1 MAPKESASPAP
12 TVTGPE
18 SDPFTYVLRA
28 MCMLELAALYSPLS
42 QLTLSPV
49 YGSIPSSVFHHE
61 ITSVIVLLTLT
72 RTSLL
77 SRFMPAN
84 IEYYIPILA
93 SNIPLIQSYLFKYSS
108 KLGVESG
115 PLITE
120 GLTYYPLLLMSCY
133 SASRLLLD
141 AKIDQY
147 LHSAMGSTILGLS
160 TYGFFVL
167 VRSKSSFLIS
177 QFFALSA
184 TFTRLSLL
192 AIPAM
197 IHTTWFNPHF
207 VSSHT
212 AALANSTLQA
222 NQWNILERA
231 ESNTGYISVL
241 ENLDAGYRVLRCDHS
256 LLGGEWLVTDE
267 RRRQGITTA
276 EPIYSVFE
284 ILEAVRLVETAHS
297 SVPDEEKS
305 ALVVGLGIGTAPKA
319 LIAHGIDTTVVE
331 LDPKVHEYATKYF
344 TLPTN
349 HIAVL
354 EDAVT
359 WVQNASTTAIKQY
372 DYIIHDV
379 FTGGAEP
386 LPLFTDRFL
395 GHLRSLLTPDG
406 VVAVNYAGD
415 LADSSTKQIINT
427 INLAFDRQCRMFRD
441 SEQSSE
447 AGATD
452 FLNMVI
458 FCTKSPGD
466 GGKLEFRAP
475 VEADY
480 LGTVSRK
487 HYLAPQE
494 KLELKFPTEKEMQEA
509 VQTLTV
515 DNLGEFEKKQIESAR
530 RHWKIMRL
538 VVPDFQTFRT
548 TTHPQS
554 NMTDIYKFTT
564 EERDTVDP
572 HTLLRRMFSLKA
584 VLPTSEPSHSQMA
597 SNTQIGKGQCGTIY
611 TLHDPTQV
619 KKVPNAPAKI
629 SELRRDFESHTAVSK
644 AFEHAPEA
652 LGSKADVPKVYGF
665 MSPPSEDDELS
676 YWIRVGPDEQ
686 IDVASN
692 YNYGLLSERILPLQ
706 DPIPTALLQTTYPSL
721 TATNIQSCLNKPTNN
736 NTLVRLYLGRRGID
750 RTKPNAQDISL
761 RNFPLH
767 IDEMETLS
775 LPIPVYI
782 TTLANSLALMHW
794 TAHLDANDIEFVL
807 GTRRDLTQGH
817 SISIWLLDF
826 NQCKTF
832 SHNQAGLKQLVDAFW
847 WNDPY
852 YPRPGAEDQ
861 RDGVWWTM
869 FLSKYLDG
877 SKLLTDSE
885 MPGQFI
891 QAVEEEG
898 HRRRQRPSLF
908 A

>member
-12 TVTGPE
+12 TATGPE

-42 QLTLSPV
+42 QLTLAPV

-93 SNIPLIQSYLFKYSS
+93 SSIPLIQSYLFKYSS

-184 TFTRLSLL
+184 TFTR
-192 AIPAM
+192 
-197 IHTTWFNPHF
+197 
-207 VSSHT
+207 
-212 AALANSTLQA
+212 
-222 NQWNILERA
+222 WNILERA

-267 RRRQGITTA
+267 RRRQGITTS

-344 TLPTN
+344 DLPTN

-354 EDAVT
+354 EDAVA

-395 GHLRSLLTPDG
+395 GNLRSLLTPNG

-415 LADSSTKQIINT
+415 LADPSTKQIINT

-458 FCTKSPGD
+458 FCTNSAGD
-466 GGKLEFRAP
+466 GGKLKFRAP

-494 KLELKFPTEKEMQEA
+494 KLELEFPTEIQMQEEA

-515 DNLGEFEKKQIESAR
+515 DNLGEFEKKQIDSSR

-554 NMTDIYKFTT
+554 NMTDIYKFTK
-564 EERDTVDP
+564 EECDTVDS

-584 VLPTSEPSHSQMA
+584 ILPTSEPSHPEVA

-611 TLHDPTQV
+611 TLHDPNQV
-619 KKVPNAPAKI
+619 KKIPNAPTKI
-629 SELRRDFESHTAVSK
+629 SELRLDFESHSAVSE
-644 AFEHAPEA
+644 AFEGAPEA

-665 MSPPSEDDELS
+665 ICPPSDDDGLS
-676 YWIRVGPDEQ
+676 YSIRGPDEQ
-686 IDVASN
+686 IDLASN
-692 YNYGLLSERILPLQ
+692 HNYGLLSERILPLQ

-721 TATNIQSCLNKPTNN
+721 TATNLQTCLTNPTNN
-736 NTLVRLYLGRRGID
+736 NTLVRLYLGRRGMH
-750 RTKPNAQDISL
+750 RTNPQPKDISL

-767 IDEMETLS
+767 IDEMEHLF
-775 LPIPVYI
+775 LPIPTYI
-782 TTLANSLALMHW
+782 TTLANSLALIHW
-794 TAHLDANDIEFVL
+794 TAHLDANDVEFVL
-807 GTRRDLTQGH
+807 GTSRLHTQGH
-817 SISIWLLDF
+817 SIAIWLLDF
-826 NQCKTF
+826 NQCQTF
-832 SHNQAGLKQLVDAFW
+832 SRDETGLKQLVDAFW

-852 YPRPGAEDQ
+852 YPRPGGEDQ

-869 FLSKYLDG
+869 FLSRYLDA
-877 SKLLTDSE
+877 SRLLTDSE

-891 QAVEEEG
+891 RAVEEEG
-898 HRRRQRPSLF
+898 HRRRTRPSLF